1 MIVDLHTHYP
11 MHLQADTRGNVL
23 GQLISSRGRGRLRD
37 ALRSLLVRVVS
48 RMANYESFNSGPRS
62 TVPRLRDGNV
72 GVALSV
78 AYLPFD
84 EMDLGPRYPA
94 LPSPDYFKRL
104 VRQIELVETDIADNF
119 ADEAVIVRTPA
130 EMDAAVAAGKLAM
143 VHCVEGAFHLGPT
156 PDDVRR
162 DVAELASRG
171 IAYITIAHLFYRL
184 VATNSNAIPFV
195 PDFVYDLLFPQP
207 HIGLTELGRAAVAA
221 MVDEGVLIDLS
232 HMSERAYTDTFTLLD
247 RLDPERTV
255 PVLAS
260 HVGFRFGRQ
269 DYNLSAETVMQVA
282 GRDGA
287 IGLILAEHQAADG
300 LDHPHSFEDSMELLY
315 RHIDR
320 IHEIT
325 GSHRHTAIGT
335 DHDGFIKPTLPGL
348 EDASGLDKL
357 ELALRERYGAE
368 NAEAICSANSLRV
381 LHAGWRGAPAAAA
394 ETA

>member
-1 MIVDLHTHYP
+1 
-11 MHLQADTRGNVL
+11 
-23 GQLISSRGRGRLRD
+23 
-37 ALRSLLVRVVS
+37 
-48 RMANYESFNSGPRS
+48 
-62 TVPRLRDGNV
+62 
-72 GVALSV
+72 
-78 AYLPFD
+78 
-84 EMDLGPRYPA
+84 
-94 LPSPDYFKRL
+94 
-104 VRQIELVETDIADNF
+104 
-119 ADEAVIVRTPA
+119 
-130 EMDAAVAAGKLAM
+130 
-143 VHCVEGAFHLGPT
+143 
-156 PDDVRR
+156 
-162 DVAELASRG
+162 
-171 IAYITIAHLFYRL
+171 
-184 VATNSNAIPFV
+184 
-195 PDFVYDLLFPQP
+195 
-207 HIGLTELGRAAVAA
+207 